1 MGYTRGFI
9 AMDHTSATTK
19 ESVIANKR
27 GFTLIEL
34 LVVFAVIGI
43 LAAIAIPQFFS
54 YRMRG
59 IDSQMKSDI
68 KNVALAM
75 ENYYSEKF
83 IYPTT
88 IAEITPFGF
97 RQTNGVNL
105 AINLTTPTNF
115 TVTASKP
122 GGTQPSFTFD
132 SNTGQTN

>member
-1 MGYTRGFI
+1 
-9 AMDHTSATTK
+9 MDRTSTAISK
-19 ESVIANKR
+19 SLIVNKR

-43 LAAIAIPQFFS
+43 LAAIAIPQFFA
-54 YRMRG
+54 YRRRS

-83 IYPTT
+83 TYPTT
-88 IAEITPFGF
+88 IPEITPFGF
-97 RQTNGVNL
+97 RQTQGVNL
-105 AINLTTPTNF
+105 AINLVTTTNF

-122 GGTQPSFTFD
+122 GGTQPSFTYD